1 MASYRFQTLK
11 LMRAQNQMGLLFKFL
26 YNVQDICVFLCYAQI
41 AYNSL
46 FNSRM
51 NYFTIVERGNSM
63 AQEKD
68 ALSKIAGSNFAHM
81 LWQRHISQKEFAVI
95 VDRTPRTVRR
105 WMYEGIPT
113 LDDLQTIA
121 EALGVSAMDI
131 LSGLED
137 VHCFYKSGN
146 FMSAFGKV
154 LPYFDSMCYND
165 W

>member
-1 MASYRFQTLK
+1 
-11 LMRAQNQMGLLFKFL
+11 
-26 YNVQDICVFLCYAQI
+26 
-41 AYNSL
+41 
-46 FNSRM
+46 
-51 NYFTIVERGNSM
+51 M
-63 AQEKD
+63 AQEKN

>member
-1 MASYRFQTLK
+1 
-11 LMRAQNQMGLLFKFL
+11 
-26 YNVQDICVFLCYAQI
+26 
-41 AYNSL
+41 
-46 FNSRM
+46 
-51 NYFTIVERGNSM
+51 M
-63 AQEKD
+63 AQEKN

-131 LSGLED
+131 LYGLED

-165 W
+165 WRNWRCPAVYIAKCKRSPKQHIKCYVHDEGDNYVV